1 MESEKLI
8 KPAKIPTKD
17 ICVAQLLYGGGGLEM
32 SGLRAYED
40 KPYTLMVGYIL
51 NKEFFVDRF
60 QRYIPL
66 YKRPSI
72 LEHATTGS
80 EINAAIEY
88 TKDRDKSLKKG
99 IYADKTSIK
108 LAFPENLEE
117 VDQIDIEYLLG
128 KLEIQLYSNLS
139 KYGVKD
145 FTEPIHVE
153 KNFLEDNSLHETLSE
168 AARKR

>member
-8 KPAKIPTKD
+8 KPERIKTKD

-32 SGLRAYED
+32 SGLRGYED

-51 NKEFFVDRF
+51 NNQFFVDRF

-72 LEHATTGS
+72 LETAS
-80 EINAAIEY
+80 RNELKDAIDY
-88 TKDRDKSLKKG
+88 TKERDKSLKKG

-117 VDQIDIEYLLG
+117 VDQIDIEYLLQ
-128 KLEIQLYSNLS
+128 KLETLLYSNLS
-139 KYGVKD
+139 KYGVRE
-145 FTEPIHVE
+145 FVEPIHVE

>member
-51 NKEFFVDRF
+51 NNQFFVDRF

-72 LEHATTGS
+72 LEHAS
-80 EINAAIEY
+80 RNDLKDAIEY
-88 TKDRDKSLKKG
+88 TKYRDKSLKKG

-128 KLEIQLYSNLS
+128 KLEIQLYSDLS
-139 KYGVKD
+139 KYGVKE